1 LCEQRPRTEV
11 KHEFKVSSPIRR
23 ITTAESVAEILD
35 RVVDGEIIEVGDA
48 LIIDGAKPIA
58 NGSSAAASII
68 VEHDDTLETGTKEW
82 EKV

>member
-1 LCEQRPRTEV
+1 
-11 KHEFKVSSPIRR
+11 
-23 ITTAESVAEILD
+23 LD